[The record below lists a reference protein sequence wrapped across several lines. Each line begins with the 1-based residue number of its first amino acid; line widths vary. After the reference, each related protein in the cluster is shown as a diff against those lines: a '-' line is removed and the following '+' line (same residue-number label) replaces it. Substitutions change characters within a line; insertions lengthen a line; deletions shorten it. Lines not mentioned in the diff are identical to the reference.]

1 MLSFELCA
9 ICENTFSY
17 RTPPAADSAFF
28 LLKKYTCILNFF
40 SRMGVTNE
48 CLYFP
53 APGPGPDPL
62 PCPPICVYRLWHP
75 VCIYRPRPPI
85 RIYRLW
91 LPMCIYRPWPTIL
104 LPVRGLSLHI
114 PILSPQFV
122 FVFTTLDYNLYYQS
136 GVRLCI
142 YFIMGSSSSSS
153 SNSSRSNFFGINS
166 TNICMSI
173 LVN

>member
-53 APGPGPDPL
+53 APSPGPDPL

-114 PILSPQFV
+114 PTWCPQ
-122 FVFTTLDYNLYYQS
+122 FVFTTLAYDLYYRS
-136 GVRLCI
+136 GAWICI
-142 YFIMGSSSSSS
+142 YLIIGSSSSGS
-153 SNSSRSNFFGINS
+153 SNSSSSNFFGTNNA
-166 TNICMSI
+166 NICVPI